1 MKKNEIVRLN
11 IVSMTADGKG
21 VGKTQDGQ
29 VVFVPLTAV
38 KDEADVRILKVL
50 KNYSFGK
57 IEKLITPS
65 SERIDCDCDCFS
77 QCGGCVYRH
86 ISYDEELKI
95 KEQRVKD
102 ALIRIGGLKD
112 VKISPII
119 GSENSDRYRNKA
131 QIPIGLN
138 SANEVITGF
147 YANHSHRIISCDDCK
162 LQPEVFAQI
171 TKVVKEF
178 ITLTKAS
185 VYNEET
191 HSGAIRHLYIRCGEK
206 TGEIMVCIV
215 ANANKLKNSDLLVK
229 MLLDC
234 SKNIKSI
241 ILNINREKTN
251 VVLGKKNIILYG
263 AGYINDI
270 LCGLKIRIN
279 PLSFYQV
286 NRSQAQILYN
296 KVNEYAD
303 LTGEET
309 VLDLYCGT
317 GTIGLTTA
325 KNARN
330 LIGVEI
336 VKQAVEDAKINAE
349 INGINNAR
357 FICGDAQKAVELLKQ
372 EGIKPDVII
381 IDPPRKGSTLQVISY
396 IAEASPQKVIYVSCD
411 PATLA
416 RDLKLFEE
424 FGFKAEKVTPVDMFP
439 RTAHVE
445 TVVLLS
451 KL

>member
-162 LQPEVFAQI
+162 LQPEVFARL

-251 VVLGKKNIILYG
+251 VVLGKKNTILYG
-263 AGYINDI
+263 DGYISDI

-349 INGINNAR
+349 INSINNAR